1 MVAGCSHDRRGPSM
15 VRGRRKKC
23 PASISIYE
31 YIMKS
36 IWRYWARALGEKIG
50 ENNKRADTVAFIRT
64 LLILQA
70 VICNIFIV
78 WNIIRRWNE

>member
-1 MVAGCSHDRRGPSM
+1 
-15 VRGRRKKC
+15 
-23 PASISIYE
+23 
-31 YIMKS
+31 MKS

-70 VICNIFIV
+70 VM

>member
-1 MVAGCSHDRRGPSM
+1 
-15 VRGRRKKC
+15 
-23 PASISIYE
+23 
-31 YIMKS
+31 MKS

-70 VICNIFIV
+70 VICNILIM